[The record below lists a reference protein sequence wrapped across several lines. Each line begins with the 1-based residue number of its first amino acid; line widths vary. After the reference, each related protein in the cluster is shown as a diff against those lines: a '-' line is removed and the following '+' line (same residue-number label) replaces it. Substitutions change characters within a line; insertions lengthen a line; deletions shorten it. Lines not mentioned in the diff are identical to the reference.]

1 MRTTIRSQ
9 LVLAV
14 ALFSVATI
22 ALLSYFLISAQRRFL
37 VAQMARHAG
46 QFTETIKSSTR
57 YAMMHNRAEDVHQ
70 IIDAIGRQQGIQNV
84 RIFNKEGTII
94 YSPEKPEIGTMVDKR
109 AEACFGCHAA
119 DSPLERLEQQERSRL
134 FRGANDHLFLGI
146 INPIYNEASCA
157 EADCHAHPPQQAVLG
172 VLDVTL
178 SLEEVEEQM
187 AASRR
192 KAVLLTAVTIL
203 STSVIIL
210 LLFHRLVAKPVA
222 HLLDATEIL
231 ASGDLSHRIEVKRND
246 ELGQLQR
253 SFNDMISRL
262 AETQN
267 QLYQSNKL
275 ASVGRLTAG
284 IAHEINNPLTG
295 ILTYSSLLQK
305 TRPEDSELQED
316 LSTIVRE
323 TKRCREIVKGLLD
336 FSRQLPPRKTVVNFN
351 DIVNRALDIVDHQL
365 EVNHI
370 RVERSL
376 ADELPPLRV
385 DPNQLEQV
393 LLNLLVNAADAI
405 GPEGGE
411 IRISTDL
418 KEVNEHPKVQVR
430 ISDSGCG
437 IPPGDLDKV
446 FDPFFTTKGEKKG
459 TGLGLAVV
467 WGIIDEHGGTIS
479 IESKT
484 AEGTTFTI
492 LLPVHER
499 LGPWDQPVSDE
510 RVS

>member
-14 ALFSVATI
+14 ALISVTTI
-22 ALLSYFLISAQRRFL
+22 ALLSYFLISAQRRSL
-37 VAQMARHAG
+37 VAQLARHAG
-46 QFTETIKSSTR
+46 EFTETIKSSTR
-57 YAMMHNRAEDVHQ
+57 YAMMRNRAEDVHQ
-70 IIDAIGRQQGIQNV
+70 IIDAIGRQEGIQGV

-94 YSPEKPEIGTMVDKR
+94 YSPKKSEIGSMVDKR

-119 DSPLERLEQQERSRL
+119 DSPLERLDQEERSRL
-134 FRGANDHLFLGI
+134 FADSNDRLFLGI
-146 INPIYNEASCA
+146 INPIYNEASCT
-157 EADCHAHPPQQAVLG
+157 EADCHAHPASQAVLG

-178 SLEEVEEQM
+178 SLEEVERQM

-192 KAVLLTAVTIL
+192 KAVLLTALTIF
-203 STSVIIL
+203 STSLIIL

-222 HLLDATEIL
+222 DLLDATETV
-231 ASGDLSHRIEVKRND
+231 ASGDLSHRIDVKRND
-246 ELGQLQR
+246 ELGQLQQ
-253 SFNDMISRL
+253 SFNLMTGRL

-305 TRPEDSELQED
+305 SRSEDSELQAD

-336 FSRQLPPRKTVVNFN
+336 FSRQVPPQKTVVDFN
-351 DIVNRALDIVDHQL
+351 NVVDRALDIVDHEL

-370 RVERSL
+370 QVTKNL
-376 ADELPPLRV
+376 ADDLPPLRV

-405 GPEGGE
+405 GPAGGE
-411 IRISTDL
+411 IYITTELQDVDDRRQVEL
-418 KEVNEHPKVQVR
+418 K

-437 IPPGDLDKV
+437 IPAGDIDKI

-467 WGIIDEHGGTIS
+467 WGIIDEHGGSIS
-479 IESKT
+479 VQSKPEHG
-484 AEGTTFTI
+484 ATFTI
-492 LLPVHER
+492 LLPVNGCPRPADES
-499 LGPWDQPVSDE
+499 VSDD
-510 RVS
+510 RAS